1 MTRDT
6 RQDPWIRT
14 VCPCSV
20 RCEVAKAKRV
30 GRNIHKKM
38 PRHQIIWISSA
49 TGRPVVGSP
58 NSPFVPRTIPFSS
71 QHSQL
76 RAPPRREMAP
86 SRDESSSATGRSPA
100 LQRRPPSASRGIA
113 GEVLAA
119 ERAAVLAS
127 LGGGRRTSSSTPR
140 APPAVSASVLRA
152 ALTSSARKSGLR
164 NGGSVNASPTSVAA
178 TPPSRSSDAVMSADL
193 WAMAHTPPP
202 TEARR
207 TLGYHP
213 LGPTREE
220 PATAPPT
227 EAATD
232 ARRRV
237 AALSEAAAAAVEDG
251 LRRLASARRATG
263 GVEEGTSKRTEGE
276 GFMAREFTSMLDD
289 IASGAESVSGDG
301 DEGDRADGTKSS
313 SVEDAGTDQEK
324 PAE

>member
-1 MTRDT
+1 M
-6 RQDPWIRT
+6 
-14 VCPCSV
+14 
-20 RCEVAKAKRV
+20 
-30 GRNIHKKM
+30 
-38 PRHQIIWISSA
+38 
-49 TGRPVVGSP
+49 
-58 NSPFVPRTIPFSS
+58 
-71 QHSQL
+71 
-76 RAPPRREMAP
+76 
-86 SRDESSSATGRSPA
+86 
-100 LQRRPPSASRGIA
+100 
-113 GEVLAA
+113 
-119 ERAAVLAS
+119 
-127 LGGGRRTSSSTPR
+127 
-140 APPAVSASVLRA
+140 
-152 ALTSSARKSGLR
+152 R
-164 NGGSVNASPTSVAA
+164 NGGSINASPTSVAA

-251 LRRLASARRATG
+251 LRRLASARRATS

-324 PAE
+324 PAEKPRASAAWEADKENRHDPELKWSAEDAAKVHAARAAAERAEAAERAVLEQERAVREKVTLSIRELLDARVGLAAATARSVAETAASSAVFAAAEVAALKVTLNSARSKGNPDDPTSEALAEVFQVPLPGLKAVFRT

>member
-1 MTRDT
+1 
-6 RQDPWIRT
+6 
-14 VCPCSV
+14 
-20 RCEVAKAKRV
+20 
-30 GRNIHKKM
+30 
-38 PRHQIIWISSA
+38 
-49 TGRPVVGSP
+49 
-58 NSPFVPRTIPFSS
+58 
-71 QHSQL
+71 
-76 RAPPRREMAP
+76 MAP
-86 SRDESSSATGRSPA
+86 SRDESSSATGRSST

-127 LGGGRRTSSSTPR
+127 LGEGRRLSSTPR

-213 LGPTREE
+213 LGPPREE

-251 LRRLASARRATG
+251 LRRLASARRATS

-289 IASGAESVSGDG
+289 IASGTESSSRDG

-313 SVEDAGTDQEK
+313 SVEDAG
-324 PAE
+324 

>member
-1 MTRDT
+1 
-6 RQDPWIRT
+6 
-14 VCPCSV
+14 
-20 RCEVAKAKRV
+20 
-30 GRNIHKKM
+30 
-38 PRHQIIWISSA
+38 
-49 TGRPVVGSP
+49 
-58 NSPFVPRTIPFSS
+58 
-71 QHSQL
+71 
-76 RAPPRREMAP
+76 MAP
-86 SRDESSSATGRSPA
+86 SRDESSSATGRSST

-127 LGGGRRTSSSTPR
+127 LGEGRRLSSTPR

-263 GVEEGTSKRTEGE
+263 GVEEGIL
-276 GFMAREFTSMLDD
+276 EFDYVSTNVNHRLLNMPPMPDNAFELFELDLYR
-289 IASGAESVSGDG
+289 V
-301 DEGDRADGTKSS
+301 RM
-313 SVEDAGTDQEK
+313 SVECHSSILKQGKKTKKAATEPRRLLHCWHWLRRRLMHLVTQH
-324 PAE
+324 